1 MNRFLQ
7 TLLAL
12 SGLIISGLLGFQ
24 TLDSQK
30 QQQEQE
36 QISLFTQQL
45 NFAMSQCDPS
55 LLMLPADI
63 AERLEADLYRDYLT
77 VVSDKLKE
85 CETGGAVPVA
95 PAPAAPIPTPMD
107 RELAEAAPQIN
118 EQITAPSIGRNPAST
133 GSSGAADSRTAS
145 PRMVARQLPQVSRNI
160 DLRMS
165 EGLQRSAQSGGE
177 WHAVLASYRASTEA
191 DVAVKHFAELQK
203 RVAGTEPVPQL
214 EVYRTSQ
221 SDHFAIIIVPGATR
235 ERANYWVERAR
246 KEGWAR
252 DAFAQDNR
260 GWKKCEDPLSRNGL
274 RGC

>member
-12 SGLIISGLLGFQ
+12 SGMIISGLLGYQ
-24 TLDSQK
+24 TLDSQA

-36 QISLFTQQL
+36 EIALFTQQL

-63 AERLEADLYRDYLT
+63 AERLEDDLYRDYLT

-85 CETGGAVPVA
+85 CETGGAVAVA
-95 PAPAAPIPTPMD
+95 PAPAAPIPTDIETPAS
-107 RELAEAAPQIN
+107 EEAAPS
-118 EQITAPSIGRNPAST
+118 PSIVRAPITRGDTAIDDKKIVASR
-133 GSSGAADSRTAS
+133 APIRPFQQA
-145 PRMVARQLPQVSRNI
+145 SRNI

-165 EGLQRSAQSGGE
+165 EGLQRSVQAAPGE
-177 WHAVLASYRASTEA
+177 WHAVLASYRAASEA
-191 DVAVKHFAELQK
+191 NVALEHFAELQK
-203 RVAGTEPVPQL
+203 RVAGNDPAPQL
-214 EVYRTSQ
+214 AIYRTAQ
-221 SDHFAIIIVPGATR
+221 SDHYAIVIVPGATR
-235 ERANYWVERAR
+235 ERANNWVERAR

-260 GWKKCEDPLSRNGL
+260 NWKKCEDPLATRL